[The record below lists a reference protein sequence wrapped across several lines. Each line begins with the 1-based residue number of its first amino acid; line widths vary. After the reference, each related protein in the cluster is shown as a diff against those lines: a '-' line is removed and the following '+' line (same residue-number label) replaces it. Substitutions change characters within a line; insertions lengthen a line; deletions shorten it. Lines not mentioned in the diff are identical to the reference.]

1 MQRNRKGKG
10 KGKHWLAVALLALAA
25 LAAGCSGSGGS
36 SADRASSGTAEM
48 MSYGTANVATETPAE
63 APMADMNVVEAEE
76 GAAAGGDASSGG
88 AASGAGA
95 APPGGTAVA
104 PAAAQGRML
113 IYKANVTMEVES
125 YADTYTAVQNLIHLS
140 GGYLLQFSEQAGGS
154 EKSGLFTIKV
164 PAADF
169 GGFMDRLEELPNV
182 GLNRSMNA
190 QDVSEEFVD
199 LGARL
204 KAKELV
210 ESRYLKYMEQASRS
224 EDLIRYT
231 NELAAIQEEIER
243 LKGRMRYLQQNVD
256 FSTIELRVYER
267 SGLGLTSQGGD
278 ATLADRM
285 SAALKSSLNALV
297 VVAEGVMIVVA
308 GALPVIVVAILVGT
322 PIYWF
327 VRRRKAK
334 NEKNRPLIP

>member
-1 MQRNRKGKG
+1 MQRKRKWEGK
-10 KGKHWLAVALLALAA
+10 KWIAVALLALAA
-25 LAAGCSGSGGS
+25 LTAGCSGSGGS

-48 MSYGTANVATETPAE
+48 ASSESANVAMETPAE
-63 APMADMNVVEAEE
+63 APMADMMYSKAEE
-76 GAAAGGDASSGG
+76 GAAAGEGASSGDAVLAG
-88 AASGAGA
+88 GA
-95 APPGGTAVA
+95 APSGTAVA
-104 PAAAQGRML
+104 PVAAQGRML

-169 GGFMDRLEELPNV
+169 GGFMDRLEEIPNA

-199 LGARL
+199 LEARL

-267 SGLGLTSQGGD
+267 SGLGLASQGGD
-278 ATLADRM
+278 ATLAEKM